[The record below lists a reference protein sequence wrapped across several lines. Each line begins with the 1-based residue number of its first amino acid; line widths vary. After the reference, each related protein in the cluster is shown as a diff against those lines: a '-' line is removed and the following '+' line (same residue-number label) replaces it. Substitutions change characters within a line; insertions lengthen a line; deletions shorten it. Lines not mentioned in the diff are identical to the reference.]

1 MEFGGQLRILDR
13 VPGMSKEKKTPN
25 LPSGF
30 LDYRGNTLELKK
42 NIIKIVEDNFINF
55 GFSALEQSIFET
67 INNL

>member
-1 MEFGGQLRILDR
+1 MRPIGVVEAHEPVEFGGQLRILDR

-42 NIIKIVEDNFINF
+42 NIIKIGKNIEF
-55 GFSALEQSIFET
+55 T
-67 INNL
+67 P